1 MTVYN
6 INLGINWA
14 NSGIEYAQ
22 AYRAKI
28 LKRLGIPAK
37 FIFSNI
43 LLANNLETLTSHL
56 GLADDQVIWLYNFFT
71 DVKIAPTTYR
81 LAQFERSLAPGF
93 TKTVLDDGRRVQ
105 YTTGQVTAEARVV
118 DRQRGTIDRVLYFNQ
133 GRLIQDDSYSYVRYA
148 STYYYGREEQN
159 NIVARDF
166 YNEDGSRAYT
176 QHFNNGWESFEF
188 SNHQVIGSKDEL
200 YRAMLQ
206 KLHFQKGDVIMMD
219 RLDEDPQLAN
229 GELILE
235 NHGPAKLVVPIH
247 ADHYAPT
254 NDGNIL
260 WNGYYDYQFNQPTAI
275 DCFLF
280 STDQQRSRFVAQQ
293 LTFDHCRPQTAVI
306 PVGSLTTLRHPVGAR
321 RPFSLI
327 TASRLAP
334 EKHLDWLIQAVVLAR
349 RELPDLTLD
358 IYGEGVE
365 RAKLADQI
373 EAAGAGDYIRLM
385 GQHDLTT
392 VYTKYAAYASASTGE
407 GFGLSILEAIGAGL
421 PVVGFDVP
429 YGNQTMIDDGQNG
442 YRVSYAAG
450 WSTQEKAQRLAQGI
464 SRLFGQDSLTAF
476 RQHSYQLATPY
487 LDQNVGRQWQ
497 QFLRR
502 LNND

>member
-6 INLGINWA
+6 INLGIGWS

-28 LKRLGIPAK
+28 LQRLGIPAK

-56 GLADDQVIWLYNFFT
+56 GLTDDQVIWLYNFFT

-81 LAQFERSLAPGF
+81 LGQFERRLAPGF
-93 TKTVLDDGRRVQ
+93 TKTVLDDGQRVQ
-105 YTTGQVTAEARVV
+105 YTAGQLTAEARVV
-118 DRQRGTIDRVLYFNQ
+118 DRQQGTIDRVLYFHQ
-133 GRLIQDDSYSYVRYA
+133 GKLIQDDSYSYVRYA
-148 STYYYGREEQN
+148 STYYYGRKDQN
-159 NIVARDF
+159 YIVARDF

-176 QHFNNGWESFEF
+176 QHFNNGRESFEF
-188 SNHQVIGSKDEL
+188 SDHQVICSKDDL
-200 YRAMLQ
+200 YREMLRQ
-206 KLHFQKGDVIMMD
+206 LCFQKGDVIMMD
-219 RLDEDPQLAN
+219 RLDEDQQLAN

-247 ADHYAPT
+247 ADHYVPT
-254 NDGNIL
+254 DDGNIL
-260 WNGYYDYQFNQPTAI
+260 WNEYYDYQFNHSAAI

-280 STDQQRSRFVAQQ
+280 STDQQRSRFVTQQ
-293 LTFDHCRPQTAVI
+293 LEFDHCRPQTAVI
-306 PVGSLTTLRHPVGAR
+306 PVGSLATLRHPRGSR

-349 RELPDLTLD
+349 RALPDLTLD
-358 IYGEGVE
+358 IYGEGAGQ
-365 RAKLADQI
+365 AKLASQI
-373 EAAGAGDYIRLM
+373 EAAGASDYIHLM
-385 GQHDLTT
+385 GQQDLTT
-392 VYTKYAAYASASTGE
+392 VYTRYAAYASASTGE
-407 GFGLSILEAIGAGL
+407 GFGLSLLEAIGSGL

-429 YGNQTMIDDGQNG
+429 YGNQTLVDDGQNG
-442 YRVSYAAG
+442 YLIPYTAA
-450 WSTQEKAQRLAQGI
+450 WSVQEKAQKLAQGI
-464 SRLFGQDSLTAF
+464 IRLFHQDSLAAF

-487 LDQNVGRQWQ
+487 LDQNVARQWQ
-497 QFLRR
+497 QFLGG
-502 LNND
+502 LDDD